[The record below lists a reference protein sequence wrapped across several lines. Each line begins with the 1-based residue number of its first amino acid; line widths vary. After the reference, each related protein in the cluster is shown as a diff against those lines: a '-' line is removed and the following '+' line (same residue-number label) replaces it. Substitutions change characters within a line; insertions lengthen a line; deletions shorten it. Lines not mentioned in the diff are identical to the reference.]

1 MDSTAPEPP
10 RPPPASSSVLM
21 ASASPSLVKEDA
33 SLVAHDRLTKGP
45 ATAIGSGSTT
55 AVLLPMT
62 GDADASGNK
71 PSTTT
76 STKLRGGGG
85 GGSGGVDLC
94 IDTCAVGNTTR
105 AAGIILVAPSDL
117 DSPLDTAV
125 PLLSAASTDATPD
138 PTVGSKKLIVSVSDA
153 TAPGLLGQDD
163 PMTRATSVQS
173 SSGDPDMTPS
183 TARPPPTPLGMDGVG
198 GAGGIEDM
206 MRATVVPGHAN
217 GTRSLPAGGDEMLM
231 DGGRGRHAH
240 GHHHGRPVHVDLPN
254 LLEEEEEKESF
265 LAKLQR
271 RVEERRSKLEQV
283 QVYPPLLG
291 ETSWWHLS
299 TSVVFM
305 GLAILNMAI
314 NIKII
319 FEVATPAAEVVAA
332 YNVFHLI
339 LLYGLAKDAFRF
351 VAFLLL
357 LATGAWNHPALKW
370 LYAFIAHS
378 PFLLPLFLSQRHR
391 PKLIPALSYLNHP
404 KIVFWDIFF
413 GDVPSAILSFLA
425 KYNNKW
431 EVFTYLTVASIFVTT
446 LFRLTRFLWIAL
458 LMMNEYGQKRARASR
473 LLKHLYLWGR
483 GLEYYIVF
491 LGEDAD
497 KQKLIQ
503 HVKSRVQDFQ
513 EMKAQHIQDAW
524 AKGFKSIIIL
534 NTLQSIMSLLSGI
547 YRFQLDKTPDVSD
560 YVDDFEYTIKEYES
574 ELMSMRGKALWK
586 LTVKDRHIELITKL
600 WANPLVRMALVKF
613 QTTNADKWNER
624 RFTRIM
630 GVKDI
635 LDDPHQ
641 ITSLLSTSLTVDEYC
656 LDNAQRILA
665 DDYEPTPQ
673 DLAHMPIS
681 LTELL
686 FTELCKSTS
695 YHIKDRILAN
705 NICILDVPKR
715 FSRSRLQALIPFC
728 QTVIVF
734 LDMNKFDEL
743 VTVTRARPKPPTT
756 TTTTTTPSGAGGASS
771 STPNVLGSQPLL
783 GPPGLGANIM
793 AGASGMHLGASIL
806 LPSEQ
811 SLTAAPKGSSMHLA
825 APSSTGKLDQI
836 EVSTMDLNGAPLAAG
851 TAAGPSTA
859 TPNAPAAAGAGSG
872 GGGSEDNAIKPR
884 LLVDIEFFE
893 RMCTMRDKNNMVT
906 GVLVF
911 WKNYNAFKARVNA
924 PGTLANFTT
933 LYPDYS
939 EKSHGTLNGP
949 NVIRYFKRRILRAA
963 NPTDRYVSIIPDWE
977 LNKRFD
983 LFATLNE
990 VIFDHYVVHR
1000 VT

>member
-10 RPPPASSSVLM
+10 RPPPASSSGLV
-21 ASASPSLVKEDA
+21 ASGAPSLVKEDA

-45 ATAIGSGSTT
+45 ATAIGSSSTT

-62 GDADASGNK
+62 GDADASANK
-71 PSTTT
+71 STTT
-76 STKLRGGGG
+76 TKPRGGGG
-85 GGSGGVDLC
+85 GTGGVDLC
-94 IDTCAVGNTTR
+94 IDTCVVGNTTR
-105 AAGIILVAPSDL
+105 AAGIILVAPSDF

-125 PLLSAASTDATPD
+125 PLLSAGSADATSD
-138 PTVGSKKLIVSVSDA
+138 PAAGSKKLIAGVSDA
-153 TAPGLLGQDD
+153 TAPGLLGHVD
-163 PMTRATSVQS
+163 PMARAASTQS
-173 SSGDPDMTPS
+173 RAGDPDMTPS

-206 MRATVVPGHAN
+206 MRATVGPGHAN

-231 DGGRGRHAH
+231 DGGRGRHGH

-265 LAKLQR
+265 LAKVQR

-305 GLAILNMAI
+305 GLAILNVAI
-314 NIKII
+314 NVKIV
-319 FEVATPAAEVVAA
+319 FEAATPAAEVVAA

-339 LLYGLAKDAFRF
+339 LLYGLAKDASRI

-370 LYAFIAHS
+370 FYAYIAHS

-425 KYNNKW
+425 KYNSKW

-547 YRFQLDKTPDVSD
+547 YRFQLDKTPDVSE
-560 YVDDFEYTIKEYES
+560 YVDEFEHTIKEYES
-574 ELMSMRGKALWK
+574 ELISMRGKALWK

-600 WANPLVRMALVKF
+600 WANPLVRTALVKF

-641 ITSLLSTSLTVDEYC
+641 ITSLLSTSLSVDEYC

-705 NICILDVPKR
+705 NICILDVPKK

-743 VTVTRARPKPPTT
+743 VTVTRARAKPPTT
-756 TTTTTTPSGAGGASS
+756 TTTAPGVGAGANS

-793 AGASGMHLGASIL
+793 AGASGMHLGASML

-825 APSSTGKLDQI
+825 APSSVGKLDQI
-836 EVSTMDLNGAPLAAG
+836 EVSTMDLNGAPGAGAA
-851 TAAGPSTA
+851 ASPSTTA
-859 TPNAPAAAGAGSG
+859 PSAPADAGAGSG
-872 GGGSEDNAIKPR
+872 GGGSGDQAIKPR

-911 WKNYNAFKARVNA
+911 WKNYNAFKARVNT
-924 PGTLANFTT
+924 PGTLANFMT